1 MANSPRAFPEST
13 RASIVYGGKPLMN
26 QAFDPLNILILAVAV
41 FIFFRLRSVLGTR
54 TGHERR
60 YDPAPGPA
68 KETQA
73 KDNVVPLPG
82 RKTEDETDDL
92 SEDEAEKVP
101 VWQGYAEEGSSLA
114 KGIEDIA
121 AADPGFAPKSFLEG
135 ARIAYEMIV
144 MAFAQGD
151 RKSLKPLLS
160 RDVFGGFAQAMD
172 EREARGEILE
182 SRFVGIDK
190 CDLVNAALTG
200 RKAQVT
206 IRILSQ
212 MITALRNREGKIVDG
227 DDKRVSEITDVW
239 TFERELNSSD
249 PNWKLIATEETA

>member
-1 MANSPRAFPEST
+1 
-13 RASIVYGGKPLMN
+13 MN

-60 YDPAPGPA
+60 YDPVSGTTG
-68 KETQA
+68 KEAQA

-82 RKTEDETDDL
+82 REAKDEPEHM
-92 SEDEAEKVP
+92 SDEETEKVP
-101 VWQGYAEEGSSLA
+101 VWKGYAEEDTPVA
-114 KGIEDIA
+114 KGLDEIA
-121 AADPGFAPKSFLEG
+121 AADPGFSPKSFLEG

-144 MAFAQGD
+144 TAFAQGD

-160 RDVFGGFAQAMD
+160 RDVYSGFTQAMD
-172 EREARGEILE
+172 ERLSRGETLE

-190 CDLVNAALTG
+190 CDLVNAALAG

-206 IRILSQ
+206 VRILSQ
-212 MITALRNREGKIVDG
+212 MITALRDREGKIIDG
-227 DDKRVSEITDVW
+227 DDKHVSEITDVW
-239 TFERELNSSD
+239 TFEREVSSSD
-249 PNWKLIATEETA
+249 PNWKLVATEETA